1 MADRRV
7 RAIFEV
13 QVTQAERGMKS
24 LAGEVEKAD
33 KKVDALEKSLDK
45 LGKKRTKPEIE
56 ADISDAER
64 SIRDL
69 EEHLQDLAAR
79 ETTPE
84 VKAETEQAKA
94 ELSEVKD
101 RLRDLYAESAE
112 VEVTAD
118 TSRAESALDGAQGR
132 LDAIDGDTA
141 TVRVDADTA
150 DIDGVGEDIADT
162 IADDFESSGDPL
174 GDAIT
179 GKLMDLASGAALAG
193 IGTLIGKGLAS
204 YIIDGM
210 ERELQLSRI
219 EASTFMDEATA
230 ERIGA
235 AAGQAMNVGFQDAVR
250 EGYQTIGEQ
259 LFRGGLIDT
268 STDQAEIEA
277 LMVKVEAMNQLFQ
290 MDTTETINAVSRLYT
305 SGLAPSATAAFDII
319 TAAQKGML
327 DEQMVDSLIEYSTQ
341 WAAAG
346 ITADQALGLMSQGLD
361 GGAMN
366 VDKVSDAV
374 KELGLSLG
382 TMDDADRSALA
393 QLGVDA
399 DEVFAMFQRGGPDA
413 AAAMDLVLDALREAE
428 SQGRTSTQV
437 ISDLFGGPGEDLGVS
452 LFALDVS
459 SAADA
464 MGQLGTV
471 SGETARSVETLRD
484 NASTTGASLWSI
496 LNTSTEDLRDNAARG
511 EDAMSALA
519 WVTEEAA
526 GSAGDYESA
535 AFDAARAQLDFESA
549 TDGVNDELGVQS
561 ELLETVI
568 DGQRRLSGIT
578 MTAVEAEGEFHQS
591 VRDATDALAENGQ
604 TLDVTTEAGLANME
618 ALHGIAEAGWDHIDA
633 LREQGASEET
643 LQGVMADTRQ
653 AFIDSMI
660 EMGATEQA
668 AHDYADQIGLIPRHV
683 STDFAVNDD
692 AAQERLNWWKRQ
704 KVTVGVNFIAGS
716 QSGSLGSPV
725 APYVPGNADGGW
737 VPGAPSTVDT
747 VAWPIALPGLAGGGY
762 LNQPLAGGEYVV
774 NAMSAAANATLVEA
788 INASRGPLPVGR
800 GAGGQLDMNAL
811 VDALEDAFTHAL
823 SGARLDLRSTGLW
836 NQLEAQLVLAMDRS

>member
-13 QVTQAERGMKS
+13 QITNAQKGLKS
-24 LAGEVEKAD
+24 LSGEAKRTEKD
-33 KKVDALEKSLDK
+33 VDALEKSLDK

-56 ADISDAER
+56 ADISDAEH

-84 VKAETEQAKA
+84 VKAETASAKA

-118 TSRAESALDGAQGR
+118 TSRAESGIDGAQGR
-132 LDAIDGDTA
+132 LDAIDGDVA
-141 TVRVDADTA
+141 TVHVDADTA

-162 IADDFESSGDPL
+162 IADDFEGSGDPL

-179 GKLMDLASGAALAG
+179 EKLMDLASGAAIAG

-204 YIIDGM
+204 YIVDGI

-235 AAGQAMNVGFQDAVR
+235 AAGQAMNVGFQDALR
-250 EGYQTIGEQ
+250 EGYQSIGEQ

-305 SGLAPSATAAFDII
+305 SGLAPSASAAFDLI

-327 DEQMVDSLIEYSTQ
+327 DDQMVDSLIEYSTQ

-346 ITADQALGLMSQGLD
+346 ITADQALGLMKQGLD

-399 DEVFAMFQRGGPDA
+399 DEVFSMFQRGGPDA

-452 LFALDVS
+452 LFALDIS

-464 MGQLGTV
+464 MGALGTV
-471 SGETARSVETLRD
+471 SGETARSVQTLRD
-484 NASTTGASLWSI
+484 NAATTGSSLWNI
-496 LNTSTEDLRDNAARG
+496 LNTSTDDLRDNAARG
-511 EDAMSALA
+511 EAAMSALA
-519 WVTEEAA
+519 WVTDEAA

-535 AFDAARAQLDFESA
+535 AFDAARAQVSFDAA
-549 TDGVNDELGVQS
+549 TDGVNDELGVQAD
-561 ELLETVI
+561 LLETVI
-568 DGQRRLSGIT
+568 DGQRRLSGIV
-578 MTAVEAEGEFHQS
+578 MTAVEAEGEFYQS
-591 VRDATDALAENGQ
+591 VREASAALAENGQ
-604 TLDVTTEAGLANME
+604 TLDVTTEAGLANTE
-618 ALHGIAEAGWDHIDA
+618 ALHGIADAGWDHIDA
-633 LREQGASEET
+633 LRAQGASETE
-643 LQGVMADTRQ
+643 LQASMARTREQ
-653 AFIDSMI
+653 LIASM
-660 EMGATEQA
+660 MQFGASREEA
-668 AHDYADQIGLIPRHV
+668 EAYADGLGLIPSEI
-683 STDFAVNDD
+683 STQVVLSDEE
-692 AAQERLNWWKRQ
+692 AQRRLDWWKRQ
-704 KVTVGVNFIAGS
+704 KVTVGVNFVAGS
-716 QSGSLGSPV
+716 QSGSFGSPV

-747 VAWPIALPGLAGGGY
+747 VAWPLALPGLAGGGY

-774 NAMSAAANATLVEA
+774 NARSAGANAALLEA
-788 INASRGPLPVGR
+788 INSTRGSLAVSLDGTPITAVFPGLPAIQGVIRQEIGASDR
-800 GAGGQLDMNAL
+800 
-811 VDALEDAFTHAL
+811 
-823 SGARLDLRSTGLW
+823 ARKV
-836 NQLEAQLVLAMDRS
+836 AAP

>member
-33 KKVDALEKSLDK
+33 KKVDALGKTLDG
-45 LGKKRTKPEIE
+45 LGKKRTRVEIE
-56 ADISDAER
+56 ADIQDAEMR
-64 SIRDL
+64 VSELEAHLDDL
-69 EEHLQDLAAR
+69 RAMDVTPEVRADTEKAKADLS
-79 ETTPE
+79 E
-84 VKAETEQAKA
+84 VKAE
-94 ELSEVKD
+94 
-101 RLRDLYAESAE
+101 LRDLYGESAE
-112 VEVTAD
+112 VQVTAD

-141 TVRVDADTA
+141 TVHVVADTG
-150 DIDGVGEDIADT
+150 DIDGVGGDIADT
-162 IADDFESSGDPL
+162 IADDFEDSGDPL

-193 IGTLIGKGLAS
+193 IGTLIGQGLAK

-210 ERELQLSRI
+210 DRELQLSQI

-277 LMVKVEAMNQLFQ
+277 LMVKVEAMNRLFG

-305 SGLAPSATAAFDII
+305 SGLAPSATAAFDLI

-327 DEQMVDSLIEYSTQ
+327 DDQMVDSLIEYSTQ
-341 WAAAG
+341 WADAG
-346 ITADQALGLMSQGLD
+346 ITADQALGLMKQGLD
-361 GGAMN
+361 SGAMN

-437 ISDLFGGPGEDLGVS
+437 ISDLFGGPGEDLGAS

-464 MGQLGTV
+464 MSELGTV

-484 NASTTGASLWSI
+484 NAATTGASIWSV

-526 GSAGDYESA
+526 GSAGEYESA
-535 AFDAARAQLDFESA
+535 AFDAARAQLDFDAA
-549 TDGVNDELGVQS
+549 TGGVNDELDAQS
-561 ELLETVI
+561 DLLETVI
-568 DGQRRLSGIT
+568 DGQRRLSGIA

-591 VRDATDALAENGQ
+591 VREASAALAENGQ

-633 LREQGASEET
+633 LRAQGASEAD
-643 LQGVMADTRQ
+643 LQASMGRTREQ
-653 AFIDSMI
+653 LISSM
-660 EMGATEQA
+660 MQFGASREEA
-668 AHDYADQIGLIPRHV
+668 EAYADSLGLIP
-683 STDFAVNDD
+683 STITTTVALDTSQAGRDMSAFIRNNSGKVIGIR
-692 AAQERLNWWKRQ
+692 AQ
-704 KVTVGVNFIAGS
+704 VTGI
-716 QSGSLGSPV
+716 GSLEARAAGGWV
-725 APYVPGNADGGW
+725 APGRADGGW

-747 VAWPIALPGLAGGGY
+747 VAWPVALPGLAGGGY

-774 NAMSAAANATLVEA
+774 NARSAGANAALLEA
-788 INASRGPLPVGR
+788 INSTRGSLAVSLDGTPITAVFPGLPAIQGVIRQEISADHAATAAAGR
-800 GAGGQLDMNAL
+800 GA
-811 VDALEDAFTHAL
+811 
-823 SGARLDLRSTGLW
+823 R
-836 NQLEAQLVLAMDRS
+836 

>member
-33 KKVDALEKSLDK
+33 KKVDALGKTLDGV
-45 LGKKRTKPEIE
+45 GKKRTRVEIE
-56 ADISDAER
+56 ADIQDAEMR
-64 SIRDL
+64 VSELEAHLDDL
-69 EEHLQDLAAR
+69 QAMDV
-79 ETTPE
+79 TPE
-84 VKAETEQAKA
+84 VRADTEKAKA
-94 ELSEVKD
+94 ELSEVKAE
-101 RLRDLYAESAE
+101 LRDLYGESAE
-112 VEVTAD
+112 VQVTAD

-141 TVRVDADTA
+141 TVHVVADTG
-150 DIDGVGEDIADT
+150 DIDGVGGDIADT
-162 IADDFESSGDPL
+162 IADDFEDSGDPL

-193 IGTLIGKGLAS
+193 IGTLIGQGLS
-204 YIIDGM
+204 KYIIDGM

-305 SGLAPSATAAFDII
+305 SGLAPSATAAFDLI

-327 DEQMVDSLIEYSTQ
+327 DDQMVDSLIEYSTQ
-341 WAAAG
+341 WADAG
-346 ITADQALGLMSQGLD
+346 ITADQALGLMKQGLD

-366 VDKVSDAV
+366 VDKISDAV

-464 MGQLGTV
+464 MSELGTV

-484 NASTTGASLWSI
+484 NAATTGASIWSV

-526 GSAGDYESA
+526 GSAGEYESA
-535 AFDAARAQLDFESA
+535 AFDAARAQISFADS
-549 TDGVNDELGVQS
+549 TDGSAEALAAQAD
-561 ELLETVI
+561 LLETVI
-568 DGQRRLSGIT
+568 DGQRRLSGIA
-578 MTAVEAEGEFHQS
+578 MTATEAEGEFHQS
-591 VRDATDALAENGQ
+591 VRDANAALAENGQ
-604 TLDVTTEAGLANME
+604 NLDVTTEAGLANME
-618 ALHGIAEAGWDHIDA
+618 ALHGIADAGWDHIDA
-633 LREQGASEET
+633 LREQGASEQS

-660 EMGATEQA
+660 QMGATREA
-668 AHDYADQIGLIPRHV
+668 AESYADEVGLVPGSV
-683 STDFAVNDD
+683 STEAVFEDG
-692 AAQERLNWWKRQ
+692 AARARLEWWRRQ
-704 KVTVGVNFIAGS
+704 KVTVGVNFVAGS
-716 QSGSLGSPV
+716 QSGSFGSPV
-725 APYVPGNADGGW
+725 APYVPGRADGGW

-747 VAWPIALPGLAGGGY
+747 VAWPVALPGLAGGGY

-774 NAMSAAANATLVEA
+774 NAHSAGANAALLEA
-788 INASRGPLPVGR
+788 INSTRGPL
-800 GAGGQLDMNAL
+800 
-811 VDALEDAFTHAL
+811 AL
-823 SGARLDLRSTGLW
+823 SPASFEASLVGARVEIGPDGLGRFVDGRI
-836 NQLEAQLVLAMDRS
+836 EVRDRSRLRDVRARAL

>member
-1 MADRRV
+1 MADRTV

-13 QVTQAERGMKS
+13 QVTQAERGMKA

-33 KKVDALEKSLDK
+33 KKVDALGKTLDG
-45 LGKKRTKPEIE
+45 LGKKRTRVEIE
-56 ADISDAER
+56 ADIQDAEMR
-64 SIRDL
+64 VSELEAHLDDL
-69 EEHLQDLAAR
+69 RAMDV
-79 ETTPE
+79 TPE
-84 VKAETEQAKA
+84 VKADTEKAKA
-94 ELSEVKD
+94 DLSEVKSE
-101 RLRDLYAESAE
+101 LRDLYAESAE
-112 VEVTAD
+112 VQVTAD

-141 TVRVDADTA
+141 TVRVGADTA
-150 DIDGVGEDIADT
+150 DIDGVGGDIADT
-162 IADDFESSGDPL
+162 IADDFEDSGDPL

-193 IGTLIGKGLAS
+193 IGGLIGQGLAK

-210 ERELQLSRI
+210 DRELQLSQI

-250 EGYQTIGEQ
+250 EGYQSIGEQ

-277 LMVKVEAMNQLFQ
+277 LMVKVEARNQLFQ

-327 DEQMVDSLIEYSTQ
+327 DDEMVDSLIEYSSQ

-346 ITADQALGLMSQGLD
+346 ITADQALGVMRQGLD

-366 VDKVSDAV
+366 VEKVSDDV

-393 QLGVDA
+393 QLGIDA
-399 DEVFAMFQRGGPDA
+399 DEVFSMFQRGGPDA

-437 ISDLFGGPGEDLGVS
+437 ISDLLGGPGEDLGVA
-452 LFALDVS
+452 LFALDIS
-459 SAADA
+459 NAADE
-464 MGQLGTV
+464 MGALGTV
-471 SGETARSVETLRD
+471 SGETARSVQTLRD
-484 NASTTGASLWSI
+484 NAATTGSSLWNT
-496 LNTSTEDLRDNAARG
+496 LNTSTDDLRDNAARG

-535 AFDAARAQLDFESA
+535 AFDAARAQVSFDDA
-549 TDGVNDELGVQS
+549 TDGVNAELSIQADI
-561 ELLETVI
+561 LETVI
-568 DGQRRLSGIT
+568 DGQRRLSGIA
-578 MTAVEAEGEFHQS
+578 MTATEAEGEFHQS
-591 VRDATDALAENGQ
+591 VRDATAALAENGQ
-604 TLDVTTEAGLANME
+604 TLDVTTEAGLANTE
-618 ALHGIAEAGWDHIDA
+618 ALHGIADAGWDHIDA
-633 LREQGASEET
+633 LRAQGASETE
-643 LQGVMADTRQ
+643 LQASMARTREQ
-653 AFIDSMI
+653 LVASMI
-660 EMGATEQA
+660 QMGASKNEA
-668 AHDYADQIGLIPRHV
+668 EAYADSLGLIP
-683 STDFAVNDD
+683 STITTEAAFND
-692 AAQERLNWWKRQ
+692 AAARERLDWWRRQ
-704 KVTVGVNFIAGS
+704 KVTVGVNFVAGS

-725 APYVPGNADGGW
+725 APHVPGRAASGW
-737 VPGAPSTVDT
+737 VSGAPSTVDT
-747 VAWPIALPGLAGGGY
+747 VAWPVALPGRAGGGY

-774 NAMSAAANATLVEA
+774 DARSAGANAALLEA
-788 INASRGPLPVGR
+788 INSTRGSLAVSLDGTPITAVFPGLPAIQGVIRQEISADHAATAAAGR
-800 GAGGQLDMNAL
+800 GA
-811 VDALEDAFTHAL
+811 
-823 SGARLDLRSTGLW
+823 R
-836 NQLEAQLVLAMDRS
+836 

>member
-33 KKVDALEKSLDK
+33 KKVDALGKTLDGV
-45 LGKKRTKPEIE
+45 GKKRTRVEIE
-56 ADISDAER
+56 ADIQDAEMR
-64 SIRDL
+64 VSELEAHLDDL
-69 EEHLQDLAAR
+69 QAMDV
-79 ETTPE
+79 TPE
-84 VKAETEQAKA
+84 VRADTEKAKA
-94 ELSEVKD
+94 ELSEVKAE
-101 RLRDLYAESAE
+101 LRDLYGESAE
-112 VEVTAD
+112 VQVTAD

-141 TVRVDADTA
+141 TVHVVADTG
-150 DIDGVGEDIADT
+150 DIDGVGGDIADT
-162 IADDFESSGDPL
+162 IADDFEDSGDPL

-193 IGTLIGKGLAS
+193 IGTLIGQGLS
-204 YIIDGM
+204 KYIIDGM

-305 SGLAPSATAAFDII
+305 SGLAPSATAAFDLI

-327 DEQMVDSLIEYSTQ
+327 DDQMVDSLIEYSTQ
-341 WAAAG
+341 WADAG
-346 ITADQALGLMSQGLD
+346 ITADQALGLMKQGLD

-366 VDKVSDAV
+366 VDKISDAV

-464 MGQLGTV
+464 MSELGTV

-484 NASTTGASLWSI
+484 NAATTGASIWSV

-526 GSAGDYESA
+526 GSAGEYESA
-535 AFDAARAQLDFESA
+535 AFDAARAQISFADS
-549 TDGVNDELGVQS
+549 TDGSAEALAAQAD
-561 ELLETVI
+561 LLETVI
-568 DGQRRLSGIT
+568 DGQRRLSGVA

-591 VRDATDALAENGQ
+591 VRDATAALAENGQ
-604 TLDVTTEAGLANME
+604 NLDVTTEAGLANME

-633 LREQGASEET
+633 LRAQGASEAD
-643 LQGVMADTRQ
+643 LQASMGRTREQ
-653 AFIDSMI
+653 LISSM
-660 EMGATEQA
+660 MQFGASREEA
-668 AHDYADQIGLIPRHV
+668 EAYANSLGLIP
-683 STDFAVNDD
+683 STITTTVALDT
-692 AAQERLNWWKRQ
+692 AQAGRDMSAFIRNNSG
-704 KVTVGVNFIAGS
+704 KVIGIRAQVTGI
-716 QSGSLGSPV
+716 GSLEARAAGGWV
-725 APYVPGNADGGW
+725 APGRADGGW

-747 VAWPIALPGLAGGGY
+747 VAWPVALPGLAGGGY

-774 NAMSAAANATLVEA
+774 NARSAGANAALLEA
-788 INASRGPLPVGR
+788 INSTRGSLAVSLDGTPITAVFPGLPAIQGVIRQEISADHAATAAAGR
-800 GAGGQLDMNAL
+800 GA
-811 VDALEDAFTHAL
+811 
-823 SGARLDLRSTGLW
+823 R
-836 NQLEAQLVLAMDRS
+836 